1 MNDVFTMLTASLV
14 AINCALLGVFLLLR
28 KMAMVGD
35 AISHAVLPGIV
46 VAYYLS
52 GHKGSSLLL
61 IGATLSGVLATLLID
76 LVSRKARVQGDAAIG
91 ITYTV
96 LFAVG
101 MILIATLM
109 QGNADIDQECVLYG
123 DIALINMDKIMID
136 DNLYIGPRALY
147 TELVAGCIVFL
158 SLMLGFKGFK
168 LLAFN
173 EDFAKSVGIKTSRW
187 HYYLMGLVALTTVVS
202 FEVVGAVLVVGFLII
217 PPATAQL
224 VTRRLKSMLVLACL
238 FGILAV
244 LIGYWVAVRLNV
256 SITGSMVSIAGLI
269 FGLVFIALRIR
280 GLTGHK
286 ALAQPVATTAA
297 EITKMPD

>member
-1 MNDVFTMLTASLV
+1 MNDFFTILTASIV

-46 VAYYLS
+46 IAYYFS
-52 GHKGSSLLL
+52 GEKGSVLLL
-61 IGATLSGVLATLLID
+61 VGATLSGVLATFVID
-76 LVSRKARVQGDAAIG
+76 LFSRKARVQGDAAIG
-91 ITYTV
+91 MTYTL

-123 DIALINMDKIMID
+123 DIALVNMDKIIID

-147 TELVAGCIVFL
+147 TELVAGLVVFGSIIV
-158 SLMLGFKGFK
+158 GFKGFK
-168 LLAFN
+168 LLSFN

-187 HYYLMGLVALTTVVS
+187 HYYLMGLVALTTVVA

-224 VTRRLKSMLVLACL
+224 VTHKLKAMLVWACV
-238 FGILAV
+238 FGVLAV
-244 LIGYWVAVRLNV
+244 IAGYMAAVYFNV
-256 SITGSMVSIAGLI
+256 SITGAMVTVSGSVFA
-269 FGLVFIALRIR
+269 LVFGIMRLRRSKSAKSVI
-280 GLTGHK
+280 
-286 ALAQPVATTAA
+286 AA
-297 EITKMPD
+297 EI

>member
-1 MNDVFTMLTASLV
+1 MNDIFILLTASFV
-14 AINCALLGVFLLLR
+14 AINAALLGVFLILR

-46 VAYYLS
+46 VAYYFT
-52 GHKGSSLLL
+52 GNKSSMLLL
-61 IGATLSGVLATLLID
+61 VGATLSGVLATLLID
-76 LVSRKARVQGDAAIG
+76 FFSKKAKIQGDAAIG
-91 ITYTV
+91 ITYTL

-101 MILIATLM
+101 MIMISGWM

-147 TELVAGCIVFL
+147 VELIAALIIGG
-158 SLMLGFKGFK
+158 SLFFGFKGFK
-168 LLAFN
+168 LLSFN
-173 EDFAKSVGIKTSRW
+173 EDYAKALGVKTNRW

-224 VTRRLKSMLVLACL
+224 ITRKLPAMLFFASLFGVMSVVIGYLIAVWLDVSLTGMMVSVAGML
-238 FGILAV
+238 FGIIFAIQRIKNTMTPKKQV
-244 LIGYWVAVRLNV
+244 ESNLNPT
-256 SITGSMVSIAGLI
+256 I
-269 FGLVFIALRIR
+269 
-280 GLTGHK
+280 LTN
-286 ALAQPVATTAA
+286 
-297 EITKMPD
+297 

>member
-1 MNDVFTMLTASLV
+1 MNDFFTILTASIV

-46 VAYYLS
+46 IAYYFS
-52 GHKGSSLLL
+52 GEKGSVLLL
-61 IGATLSGVLATLLID
+61 VGATLSGVLATFVID
-76 LVSRKARVQGDAAIG
+76 LFSRKARVQGDAAIG
-91 ITYTV
+91 MTYTL

-123 DIALINMDKIMID
+123 DIAMINMDKIIID

-147 TELVAGCIVFL
+147 TELVAGLVVFGSIIV
-158 SLMLGFKGFK
+158 GFKGFK
-168 LLAFN
+168 LLSFN

-187 HYYLMGLVALTTVVS
+187 HYYLMGLVALTTVVA

-224 VTRRLKSMLVLACL
+224 VTHKLKAMLVWACV

-244 LIGYWVAVRLNV
+244 IAGYMAAVYFNV
-256 SITGSMVSIAGLI
+256 SITGAMVTVSGSVFA
-269 FGLVFIALRIR
+269 LVFGIMRLRRSKSAKSVI
-280 GLTGHK
+280 
-286 ALAQPVATTAA
+286 AA
-297 EITKMPD
+297 EI